1 LPLIEG
7 LIFGGE
13 APVSS
18 PDTLRE
24 RASRVQALRRAVEE
38 EWAKLPQS
46 VREALEG
53 LTNFWE
59 EASFRGGTT
68 PLEERGISEGLRE
81 FLGEV
86 RLFFRAVA
94 DRLEESDPAFLE
106 ALRKALAEEG
116 VPLEKGELSRLILES

>member
-1 LPLIEG
+1 MPLIEG